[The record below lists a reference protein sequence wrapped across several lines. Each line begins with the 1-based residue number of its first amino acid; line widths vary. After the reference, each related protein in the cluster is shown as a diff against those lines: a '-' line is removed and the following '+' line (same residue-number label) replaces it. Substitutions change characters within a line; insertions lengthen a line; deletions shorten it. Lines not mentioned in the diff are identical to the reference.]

1 MENIQLK
8 FINLSNQ
15 VEPELPK
22 ICKIN
27 QHFKNSFNHSG
38 NQAENDKYFWKCFPY
53 SSQLVFKTLKEKTQK
68 DQKSYLSSIFLLFS
82 NDFNLFNEEK
92 QHEIVFRAY
101 LSERKMQVTDLNY
114 NDLKNW
120 LSKSSE
126 QVLKKTADQMLRV
139 YFGSWLENINL

>member
-1 MENIQLK
+1 M
-8 FINLSNQ
+8 
-15 VEPELPK
+15 
-22 ICKIN
+22 
-27 QHFKNSFNHSG
+27 
-38 NQAENDKYFWKCFPY
+38 
-53 SSQLVFKTLKEKTQK
+53 
-68 DQKSYLSSIFLLFS
+68 SSIFLLFS

-92 QHEIVFRAY
+92 QQEIVFRAY

-139 YFGSWLENINL
+139 YFGS